1 MYVYII
7 GWKRGEVEGVHALL
21 YVYIYGYI
29 YIILLYVYIYGYI
42 YNRVEEWKERRGGS
56 RTRAAQTVRG
66 FENFEHFAVGDE
78 ASSQAPEASLG
89 PPVDFEATGTPGSQ
103 FTCFTGTKVHV
114 LTPEELRWRGGGEN
128 IPIPSDFDA
137 PALTYADVC

>member
-1 MYVYII
+1 
-7 GWKRGEVEGVHALL
+7 VEGAERGSTHC
-21 YVYIYGYI
+21 YMYTYICI
-29 YIILLYVYIYGYI
+29 YIQYCEMYTYMDI

-78 ASSQAPEASLG
+78 ASSQTSEASLG

-103 FTCFTGTKVHV
+103 FTCFTGTKVHI
-114 LTPEELRWRGGGEN
+114 LTPEELRWRGGGES